1 MVVLH
6 ENAMRTE
13 CSLRTLDAADE
24 EDVDGTAVLHASP
37 IVAKLTLSSD
47 SLREAFAE
55 LDWSSA

>member
-1 MVVLH
+1 MLH

-13 CSLRTLDAADE
+13 CSLRTLEAPEDD
-24 EDVDGTAVLHASP
+24 DVDGSAMLHSAP
-37 IVAKLTLSSD
+37 IVARITVSSD